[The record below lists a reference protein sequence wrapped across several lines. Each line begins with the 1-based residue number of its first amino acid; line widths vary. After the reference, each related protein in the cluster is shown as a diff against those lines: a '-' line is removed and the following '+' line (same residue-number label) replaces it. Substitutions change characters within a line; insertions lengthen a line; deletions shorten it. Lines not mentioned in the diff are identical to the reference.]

1 MAAQAAKVQDKG
13 VKPYTKL
20 LQDNN
25 WEPPAH
31 DDLALQ
37 TLDPARVLNTPVEG
51 MANLESARQAVN
63 ERLQSDKFRSLPAPT
78 QEELERLAAYE
89 LRNYYNEE
97 YNCKAKAV
105 REATGQVLSDIKRSK
120 AANSPIDLTET
131 PQRLRHAARQLAVP
145 HLDAP
150 SVANQICSTL
160 DDVVERA
167 CEAMRNAESAGG
179 PTAAIDVV
187 GTDLVRGE
195 LLAHHK
201 GKKSKQTLDGF
212 GMRLG
217 QARDK
222 FAACINLAKNRGHH
236 KLACD
241 LLEVSHEVLPEFD
254 NFMAVAERT
263 SFEVAKSLF
272 TNMGNPF
279 ARLHMSQSHWDHLVA
294 LTKSSKYREA
304 IQSLGEVSPV
314 PLVNVGGKR
323 KRRRTP
329 SSSEEDSSSDEG
341 QRGHKR
347 KRAKHNSPPGKK
359 HSFCTYCKNR
369 GHVKEDC
376 FKYKNRKPAPKQ
388 RQQ

>member
-1 MAAQAAKVQDKG
+1 M
-13 VKPYTKL
+13 
-20 LQDNN
+20 
-25 WEPPAH
+25 
-31 DDLALQ
+31 
-37 TLDPARVLNTPVEG
+37 
-51 MANLESARQAVN
+51 
-63 ERLQSDKFRSLPAPT
+63 
-78 QEELERLAAYE
+78 
-89 LRNYYNEE
+89 
-97 YNCKAKAV
+97 
-105 REATGQVLSDIKRSK
+105 
-120 AANSPIDLTET
+120 
-131 PQRLRHAARQLAVP
+131 
-145 HLDAP
+145 
-150 SVANQICSTL
+150 
-160 DDVVERA
+160 
-167 CEAMRNAESAGG
+167 
-179 PTAAIDVV
+179 
-187 GTDLVRGE
+187 
-195 LLAHHK
+195 
-201 GKKSKQTLDGF
+201 
-212 GMRLG
+212 
-217 QARDK
+217 
-222 FAACINLAKNRGHH
+222 
-236 KLACD
+236 
-241 LLEVSHEVLPEFD
+241 LPEFD

-359 HSFCTYCKNR
+359 HFFCTYCKNR

-376 FKYKNRKPAPKQ
+376 FKFKNKKPAPKQ